1 MDTFGHA
8 HVHVAYHGV
17 DEFGRGQ
24 QLDNFLSICPFV
36 ELKDLVKDNST
47 TPQFFV
53 HLSICPF
60 VELKDLV
67 KDNSTTPQLHN

>member
-24 QLDNFLSICPFV
+24 QLDNFLSICA
-36 ELKDLVKDNST
+36 
-47 TPQFFV
+47 FV
-53 HLSICPF
+53 HLLS
-60 VELKDLV
+60 
-67 KDNSTTPQLHN
+67 